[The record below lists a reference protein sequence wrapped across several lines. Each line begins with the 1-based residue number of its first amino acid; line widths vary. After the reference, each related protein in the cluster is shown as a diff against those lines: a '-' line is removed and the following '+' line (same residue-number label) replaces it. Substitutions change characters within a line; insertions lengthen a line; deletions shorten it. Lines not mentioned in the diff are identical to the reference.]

1 MDIKE
6 LKQRCLEEIDKN
18 KDKIIEAGR
27 KIYTT
32 PELGYKEVQ
41 STKTAS
47 DFLKSLGVDVTENI
61 AVTGCRLL

>member
-1 MDIKE
+1 MNINE

-32 PELGYKEVQ
+32 TELGYKKVKN
-41 STKTAS
+41 TNN
-47 DFLKSLGVDVTENI
+47 F
-61 AVTGCRLL
+61 

>member
-32 PELGYKEVQ
+32 PE
-41 STKTAS
+41 AS
-47 DFLKSLGVDVTENI
+47 I
-61 AVTGCRLL
+61 